1 MNIQETISVLQRQIK
16 YQASLIRNWE
26 ETRKYWLNVAKEDV
40 DSKYYWRN
48 YHYSKD
54 GLKQSV
60 KEQAAY
66 KSMYKLMCEIRNQMP
81 YDSVI
86 IITTN
91 EIREM

>member
-1 MNIQETISVLQRQIK
+1 MNIQEAISVLQRQIK

-66 KSMYKLMCEIRNQMP
+66 KSMYKLMCKIRNQMP
-81 YDSVI
+81 HGSLSMY
-86 IITTN
+86 